1 MTALPVSPLSGV
13 AAGVPYLALPP
24 PGGARDGAPVV
35 VAWHL
40 MDPPRSEAA
49 LAAALPL
56 AGLDAWRVYLGLPL
70 CGSRLPAGGEEEV
83 VRRAYADAVLNVQGP
98 VAAQGAQEFP
108 AALAQLRDELR
119 LGEGPVAL
127 LGGSMGAAVAQ
138 LVLAETGPAAGV
150 FPRAAVLVSPLVQ
163 LRPAVDALGQR
174 YGVTYPWGAQ
184 ALEVARR
191 LDLVARA
198 GELVRHGQPAVRLV
212 VGADDDRAGF
222 LDPAERLRA
231 ALAER
236 YDDPERVDLVVVP
249 GMEHALAEE
258 PGLEAA
264 PQTPVAGV
272 VDGHA
277 VDWLRRHLT

>member
-1 MTALPVSPLSGV
+1 MIALPVSPLSGI
-13 AAGVPYLALPP
+13 AAGVPYLAVPP
-24 PGGARDGAPVV
+24 PGGPREDAPVV

-70 CGSRLPAGGEEEV
+70 CGRRLPEGGEEEV
-83 VRRAYADAVLNVQGP
+83 MRRAYEDAVLHLQGP
-98 VAAQGAQEFP
+98 IATQGAQEFP

-138 LVLAETGPAAGV
+138 LVLTETGPAAGV
-150 FPRAAVLVSPLVQ
+150 HPRAAVLVSPLVQ
-163 LRPAVDALGQR
+163 LRPAVDALGRR
-174 YGVTYPWGAQ
+174 YGVTYPWGAE

-258 PGLEAA
+258 PGLEPA
-264 PQTPVAGV
+264 PQTPVAAV

-277 VDWLRRHLT
+277 VDWLRRHLV